1 MYLKKLHI
9 SNFRCFRD
17 YTIEFAPGVTVL
29 FGKNGSG
36 KSTLIHAI
44 HKALSFAFKNDKVDG
59 GELTLSSGFP
69 SLRPN
74 QYRKKEDIVRDE
86 KSGLSLPDICI
97 HAEADFL
104 ETTLDWDMYALT
116 STFALQPSK
125 YKTAYKL
132 LMSRIKET
140 GTFPV
145 FAYFSDS
152 FPHLSTKA
160 STLSKTQLSL
170 RNLGYLGWDDE
181 TAYSDLWITRLTK
194 IWTIWNRAKM
204 NVMQEESALANC
216 EKLKASGDI
225 NENEYREDVDLHRA
239 RLENALKDFNKY
251 NPEISSIRE
260 CLVNFSKK
268 LPGIDVLDFFVSVY
282 EEDGLCLETKDGQN
296 PPFEKLPAGYK
307 RIFYMAL
314 DIAYRSYILNG
325 NTDSEGIVVIDEIDL
340 HLHPALEQ
348 VVLQCFQETFPNIQF
363 IVSTHSPLVL
373 TDIDTVTGRNK
384 VMRMTPACDAPEE
397 CRNIYGIDYNQM
409 LEENMGVR
417 KRKPEFQELFDK
429 AWDEVAEKNTEAA
442 KAIVDKLEAKKTP
455 ADQIELI
462 QLRAIINRIEI
473 IGK

>member
-44 HKALSFAFKNDKVDG
+44 HKALSFAFKNDKVEE

-160 STLSKTQLSL
+160 STLSKVQLSL

-268 LPGIDVLDFFVSVY
+268 LPGIDVQNVFVSVY

-325 NTDSEGIVVIDEIDL
+325 TTDSEGIVVIDEIDL

-348 VVLQCFQETFPNIQF
+348 VILQCFQETFKRIQF
-363 IVSTHSPLVL
+363 VVSTHSPLVL
-373 TDIDTVTGRNK
+373 TDIDTVTDRNK

-397 CRNIYGIDYNQM
+397 WRNIHGIDYNQM
-409 LEENMGVR
+409 LEENMDVS
-417 KRKPEFQELFDK
+417 KRKPEIQELFDK
-429 AWDEVAEKNTEAA
+429 AWDEVAEKDIQAA
-442 KAIVDKLEAKKTP
+442 KATVAELEAKTP
-455 ADQIELI
+455 ADQIELV

>member
-44 HKALSFAFKNDKVDG
+44 HKALSFAFKNDKVEED
-59 GELTLSSGFP
+59 ELTLSSGFS

-86 KSGLSLPDICI
+86 KSGFPLPDICI

-152 FPHLSTKA
+152 FPHISTKA
-160 STLSKTQLSL
+160 STLTRTQLSL

-194 IWTIWNRAKM
+194 IWTMWDRAKM
-204 NVMQEESALANC
+204 NVRHEEAALANC
-216 EKLKASGDI
+216 DNFKASGII
-225 NENEYREDVDLHRA
+225 NEKEYCEDVDLHRT
-239 RLENALKDFNKY
+239 RLENAQKDFNKY

-325 NTDSEGIVVIDEIDL
+325 TTDSEGIVVIDEIDL

-348 VVLQCFQETFPNIQF
+348 VILQCFQETFPNIQF
-363 IVSTHSPLVL
+363 VVSTHSPLVL
-373 TDIDTVTGRNK
+373 TDIDTVTDRNK

-397 CRNIYGIDYNQM
+397 WRNIHGIDYNQM
-409 LEENMGVR
+409 LEENMDVS
-417 KRKPEFQELFDK
+417 KRKPEIQELFDK
-429 AWDEVAEKNTEAA
+429 AWDEVAEKDIQAA
-442 KAIVDKLEAKKTP
+442 KATVAELEAKTP
-455 ADQIELI
+455 ADQIELV

>member
-44 HKALSFAFKNDKVDG
+44 HKALSFAFKNDKV
-59 GELTLSSGFP
+59 GEGEITLASGFP

-86 KSGLSLPDICI
+86 KSGFPLPDINI

-116 STFALQPSK
+116 STFALQSSK
-125 YKTAYKL
+125 YKTAYQQ
-132 LMSRIKET
+132 LMSKIKET

-152 FPHLSTKA
+152 FPHISTKA
-160 STLSKTQLSL
+160 STLSKVQLSL

-194 IWTIWNRAKM
+194 IWTMWDRAKM
-204 NVMQEESALANC
+204 NVRHEEAALANC
-216 EKLKASGDI
+216 ENLKASGII
-225 NENEYREDVDLHRA
+225 NENEYCEDVNLHRT
-239 RLENALKDFNKY
+239 RLEIAQKDFNKY

-296 PPFEKLPAGYK
+296 PQFEKLPAGYK

-373 TDIDTVTGRNK
+373 TDIDTVTGKNK

-397 CRNIYGIDYNQM
+397 WRNIHGIDYNQM
-409 LEENMGVR
+409 LEENMDVR
-417 KRKPEFQELFDK
+417 KRKPEIQKLFDK

-442 KAIVDKLEAKKTP
+442 KATEAELEAKTP
-455 ADQIELI
+455 ADQIEMI
-462 QLRAIINRIEI
+462 QLRAIINRIEL

>member
-44 HKALSFAFKNDKVDG
+44 HKALSFAFKNDKVEED
-59 GELTLSSGFP
+59 ELTLSSGFS

-86 KSGLSLPDICI
+86 KSGFPLPDICI

-104 ETTLDWDMYALT
+104 GTTLDWDMYALT

-152 FPHLSTKA
+152 FPHISTKA
-160 STLSKTQLSL
+160 STLTKTQLSL

-194 IWTIWNRAKM
+194 IWTMWDRAKM
-204 NVMQEESALANC
+204 NVRHEEAALANC
-216 EKLKASGDI
+216 DNCKASGII
-225 NENEYREDVDLHRA
+225 NEKEYCEDVDLHRT
-239 RLENALKDFNKY
+239 RLENAQKDFNKY

-296 PPFEKLPAGYK
+296 PTFEKLPAGYK

-325 NTDSEGIVVIDEIDL
+325 TTDSEGIVVIDEIDL

-348 VVLQCFQETFPNIQF
+348 VILQCFQETFPNIQF
-363 IVSTHSPLVL
+363 VVSTHSPLVL
-373 TDIDTVTGRNK
+373 TGVETEGKPNVILHMASGDTKPEVTH
-384 VMRMTPACDAPEE
+384 D
-397 CRNIYGIDYNQM
+397 IYGIDYNTGI
-409 LEENMGVR
+409 EDVMGVESKNVELDYMVNLCAYMK
-417 KRKPEFQELFDK
+417 KRNKIAQAENIMKRILDK
-429 AWDEVAEKNTEAA
+429 FAKSRNEVEKM
-442 KAIVDKLEAKKTP
+442 VEAKER
-455 ADQIELI
+455 EL
-462 QLRAIINRIEI
+462 
-473 IGK
+473 

>member
-44 HKALSFAFKNDKVDG
+44 HKALSFAFKNDKVEED
-59 GELTLSSGFP
+59 ELTLSSGFS

-86 KSGLSLPDICI
+86 KSGFPLPDICI

-152 FPHLSTKA
+152 FPHISTKA
-160 STLSKTQLSL
+160 STLTKTQLSL

-194 IWTIWNRAKM
+194 IWTMWDRAKM
-204 NVMQEESALANC
+204 NVRHEEAALANC
-216 EKLKASGDI
+216 DNFKASGII
-225 NENEYREDVDLHRA
+225 NEKEYCEDVDLHRT
-239 RLENALKDFNKY
+239 RLENAQKDFNKY

-296 PPFEKLPAGYK
+296 PTFEKLPAGYK

-325 NTDSEGIVVIDEIDL
+325 TTDSEGIVVIDEIDL

-348 VVLQCFQETFPNIQF
+348 VILQCFQETFPNIQLV
-363 IVSTHSPLVL
+363 VSTHSPLVL
-373 TDIDTVTGRNK
+373 TGVETEGKPNVILHMASGDTKPEVTH
-384 VMRMTPACDAPEE
+384 D
-397 CRNIYGIDYNQM
+397 IYGIDYNTGI
-409 LEENMGVR
+409 EDVMGVESKNVELDYMVNLCAYMK
-417 KRKPEFQELFDK
+417 KRNKIAQAENIMKRILDK
-429 AWDEVAEKNTEAA
+429 FAKSRNEVEKM
-442 KAIVDKLEAKKTP
+442 VEAKER
-455 ADQIELI
+455 EL
-462 QLRAIINRIEI
+462 
-473 IGK
+473 

>member
-44 HKALSFAFKNDKVDG
+44 HKALSFAFKNDKVEE
-59 GELTLSSGFP
+59 GEITLASGFS
-69 SLRPN
+69 SLKPN
-74 QYRKKEDIVRDE
+74 QYKKKDDIVRDE
-86 KSGLSLPDICI
+86 KSGFPLPDINI

-152 FPHLSTKA
+152 FPHISTKA
-160 STLSKTQLSL
+160 STLTKTQLSL

-194 IWTIWNRAKM
+194 IWTMWDRAKM
-204 NVMQEESALANC
+204 NVRHEEAALANC
-216 EKLKASGDI
+216 DNFKASGII
-225 NENEYREDVDLHRA
+225 NENEYCEDVDLHRTRQEIA
-239 RLENALKDFNKY
+239 KKDFDKY

-268 LPGIDVLDFFVSVY
+268 LPGIDVLDVFVSVY

-325 NTDSEGIVVIDEIDL
+325 TTDSEGIVVIDEIDL

-348 VVLQCFQETFPNIQF
+348 VILQCFQETFPNIQF
-363 IVSTHSPLVL
+363 VVSTHSPLVL
-373 TDIDTVTGRNK
+373 TGVETEGKPNVILHMASDDTKPEVTH
-384 VMRMTPACDAPEE
+384 D
-397 CRNIYGIDYNQM
+397 IYGIDYNTGI
-409 LEENMGVR
+409 EDVMGVESKNVELDYMVNLCAYMK
-417 KRKPEFQELFDK
+417 KRNKIAQAENIMKRILDK
-429 AWDEVAEKNTEAA
+429 FAKNRNEVEKM
-442 KAIVDKLEAKKTP
+442 VEAKER
-455 ADQIELI
+455 EL
-462 QLRAIINRIEI
+462 
-473 IGK
+473 

>member
-44 HKALSFAFKNDKVDG
+44 HKALSFAFKNDKVEED
-59 GELTLSSGFP
+59 ELTLSSGFS

-86 KSGLSLPDICI
+86 KSGFPLPDICI

-104 ETTLDWDMYALT
+104 GTTLDWDMYALT

-152 FPHLSTKA
+152 FPHISTKA
-160 STLSKTQLSL
+160 STLTKTQLSL

-194 IWTIWNRAKM
+194 IWTMWDRAKM
-204 NVMQEESALANC
+204 NVRHEEAALANC
-216 EKLKASGDI
+216 DNFKASGII
-225 NENEYREDVDLHRA
+225 NEKEYCEDVDLHRT
-239 RLENALKDFNKY
+239 RLENAQKDFNKY

-296 PPFEKLPAGYK
+296 PTFEKLPAGYK

-325 NTDSEGIVVIDEIDL
+325 TTDSEGIVVIDEIDL

-348 VVLQCFQETFPNIQF
+348 VILQCFQETFPNIQF
-363 IVSTHSPLVL
+363 VVSTHSPLVL
-373 TDIDTVTGRNK
+373 TGVETEGKPNVILHMALGDTKPEVTH
-384 VMRMTPACDAPEE
+384 D
-397 CRNIYGIDYNQM
+397 IYGIDYNTGI
-409 LEENMGVR
+409 EDVMGVESKNVELDYMVNLCAYMK
-417 KRKPEFQELFDK
+417 KRNKIAQAENIMKRILDK
-429 AWDEVAEKNTEAA
+429 FAKSRNEVEKM
-442 KAIVDKLEAKKTP
+442 VEAKER
-455 ADQIELI
+455 EL
-462 QLRAIINRIEI
+462 
-473 IGK
+473 

>member
-44 HKALSFAFKNDKVDG
+44 HKALSFAFKNDKVEE
-59 GELTLSSGFP
+59 GEITLASGFP

-86 KSGLSLPDICI
+86 KSGFPLPDICI

-152 FPHLSTKA
+152 FPHVSTKA
-160 STLSKTQLSL
+160 STLSKVQLSL

-260 CLVNFSKK
+260 CLVKFSKK
-268 LPGIDVLDFFVSVY
+268 LSGIDVLDFFVSVY

-296 PPFEKLPAGYK
+296 PAFEKLPAGYK

-325 NTDSEGIVVIDEIDL
+325 TTDSEGIVVIDEIDL

-348 VVLQCFQETFPNIQF
+348 VILQCFQATFPNIQF

-373 TDIDTVTGRNK
+373 TDIDTVTGKNK
-384 VMRMTPACDAPEE
+384 VMRMTPACDAPEVW
-397 CRNIYGIDYNQM
+397 RNIHGIDYNQM
-409 LEENMGVR
+409 LEENMDVS
-417 KRKPEFQELFDK
+417 KRKPEIQELFDK
-429 AWDEVAEKNTEAA
+429 AWDEVAEKNTVAA
-442 KAIVDKLEAKKTP
+442 KQTVAELESKTP
-455 ADQIELI
+455 ADQIELV

>member
-44 HKALSFAFKNDKVDG
+44 HKALSFAFKNDKV
-59 GELTLSSGFP
+59 GEGEITLASGFP

-86 KSGLSLPDICI
+86 KSGLPLPDISI

-104 ETTLDWDMYALT
+104 ETSLDWDMYALT

-152 FPHLSTKA
+152 FPHISTKA

-216 EKLKASGDI
+216 EKFKASGVI

-260 CLVNFSKK
+260 CLINFSKK
-268 LPGIDVLDFFVSVY
+268 LPGIDVQNVFVSVY

-296 PPFEKLPAGYK
+296 PTFEKLPAGYK

-325 NTDSEGIVVIDEIDL
+325 TTDSEGIVVIDEIDL

-348 VVLQCFQETFPNIQF
+348 VILQCFQETFPNIQF
-363 IVSTHSPLVL
+363 VVSTHSPLVL
-373 TDIDTVTGRNK
+373 TDIDTVTEKNK

-397 CRNIYGIDYNQM
+397 WRNIHGIDYNLM
-409 LEENMGVR
+409 LEENMDVS
-417 KRKPEFQELFDK
+417 KRKPEIQKLFDK

-442 KAIVDKLEAKKTP
+442 KAAVAELEAKTP
-455 ADQIELI
+455 ADQTELI
-462 QLRAIINRIEI
+462 QLRAIINRIEL

>member
-44 HKALSFAFKNDKVDG
+44 HKALSFAFKNDKVEE

-104 ETTLDWDMYALT
+104 GTTLDWDMYALT

-152 FPHLSTKA
+152 FPHISTKA

-268 LPGIDVLDFFVSVY
+268 LPGIDVQNVFVSVY

-314 DIAYRSYILNG
+314 DISYRSYILNG
-325 NTDSEGIVVIDEIDL
+325 TTDSEGIVVIDEIDL

-348 VVLQCFQETFPNIQF
+348 VILQCFQETFPNIQF

-373 TDIDTVTGRNK
+373 TGVETEGKPNVILHMASDDTKPEVTH
-384 VMRMTPACDAPEE
+384 D
-397 CRNIYGIDYNQM
+397 IYGIDYNTGI
-409 LEENMGVR
+409 EDVMGVESKNVELDYMVNLCAYMK
-417 KRKPEFQELFDK
+417 KRNKIAQAENIIRRILNKFAKSQS
-429 AWDEVAEKNTEAA
+429 EVERM
-442 KAIVDKLEAKKTP
+442 VEAKER
-455 ADQIELI
+455 EL
-462 QLRAIINRIEI
+462 
-473 IGK
+473 

>member
-44 HKALSFAFKNDKVDG
+44 HKALSFAFKNDKVEE

-86 KSGLSLPDICI
+86 KSGLSLPYICI

-152 FPHLSTKA
+152 FPHISTKA

-204 NVMQEESALANC
+204 NVMQEESALAKC
-216 EKLKASGDI
+216 EKLKASGGI

-260 CLVNFSKK
+260 FLVNFSKK
-268 LPGIDVLDFFVSVY
+268 LPGIDVQNVFVSVY

-325 NTDSEGIVVIDEIDL
+325 TTDSEGIVVIDEIDL

-348 VVLQCFQETFPNIQF
+348 VILQCFQETFPNIQF

-397 CRNIYGIDYNQM
+397 WRNIHGIDYNQM
-409 LEENMGVR
+409 LEENMDVS
-417 KRKPEFQELFDK
+417 KRKPEIQELFDK
-429 AWDEVAEKNTEAA
+429 AWDEVAEKDTEAA
-442 KAIVDKLEAKKTP
+442 KATVAELEAKTP

-462 QLRAIINRIEI
+462 QLRAIINRIEL

>member
-44 HKALSFAFKNDKVDG
+44 HKALSFAFKNDKVEED
-59 GELTLSSGFP
+59 ELTLSSGFS

-86 KSGLSLPDICI
+86 KSGFPLPDICI

-152 FPHLSTKA
+152 FPHISTKA
-160 STLSKTQLSL
+160 STLTKTQLSL

-194 IWTIWNRAKM
+194 IWTMWDRAKM
-204 NVMQEESALANC
+204 NVRHEEAALANC
-216 EKLKASGDI
+216 DNFKASGII
-225 NENEYREDVDLHRA
+225 NEKEYCEDVDLHRT
-239 RLENALKDFNKY
+239 RLENAQKDFNKY

-296 PPFEKLPAGYK
+296 PTFEKLPAGYK

-325 NTDSEGIVVIDEIDL
+325 TTDSEGIVVIDEIDL

-348 VVLQCFQETFPNIQF
+348 VILQCFQETFPNIQF
-363 IVSTHSPLVL
+363 VVSTHSPLVL
-373 TDIDTVTGRNK
+373 TGVETEGKPNVILHMASGDTKPEVTH
-384 VMRMTPACDAPEE
+384 D
-397 CRNIYGIDYNQM
+397 IYGIDYNTGI
-409 LEENMGVR
+409 EDVMGVESKNVELDYMVNLCAYMK
-417 KRKPEFQELFDK
+417 KRNKIAQAENIMKRILDK
-429 AWDEVAEKNTEAA
+429 FAKSRNEVEKM
-442 KAIVDKLEAKKTP
+442 VEAKKK
-455 ADQIELI
+455 EL
-462 QLRAIINRIEI
+462 
-473 IGK
+473 

>member
-44 HKALSFAFKNDKVDG
+44 HKVLSFAFKNDKVKA
-59 GELTLSSGFP
+59 GEITLASGFS

-74 QYRKKEDIVRDE
+74 QYNKKEDIVRDE
-86 KSGLSLPDICI
+86 KSGFPLPDICI

-152 FPHLSTKA
+152 FPHISTKA
-160 STLSKTQLSL
+160 STLTKTQLSL

-194 IWTIWNRAKM
+194 IWTMWDRAKM
-204 NVMQEESALANC
+204 NVRHEEAALANC
-216 EKLKASGDI
+216 ENLKASGII
-225 NENEYREDVDLHRA
+225 NENEYCEDVDLHRT
-239 RLENALKDFNKY
+239 RLEIAKKDFDKY

-325 NTDSEGIVVIDEIDL
+325 TTNSEGIVVIDEIDL

-348 VVLQCFQETFPNIQF
+348 VILQCLQETFPNIQF
-363 IVSTHSPLVL
+363 VVSTHSPLVL
-373 TDIDTVTGRNK
+373 TDIDTVTDRNK

-397 CRNIYGIDYNQM
+397 WRNIHGIDYNQM
-409 LEENMGVR
+409 LEENMDVS
-417 KRKPEFQELFDK
+417 KRKPEIQELFDK
-429 AWDEVAEKNTEAA
+429 AWDEVAEKDIQAA
-442 KAIVDKLEAKKTP
+442 KATVAELEAKTP
-455 ADQIELI
+455 ADQIELV

>member
-44 HKALSFAFKNDKVDG
+44 HKALSFAFKNDKVKA
-59 GELTLSSGFP
+59 GEITLASGFP

-86 KSGLSLPDICI
+86 KSGFPLPDINI

-104 ETTLDWDMYALT
+104 NANLKWNMYALT

-125 YKTAYKL
+125 YKTAYQQ

-152 FPHLSTKA
+152 FPHVSTKA
-160 STLSKTQLSL
+160 STLTKTQLSL

-194 IWTIWNRAKM
+194 IWTMWDRAKM
-204 NVMQEESALANC
+204 NVRHEEAALANC

-225 NENEYREDVDLHRA
+225 NENEYREDVDLHRT
-239 RLENALKDFNKY
+239 RLEIAQKDFDKY
-251 NPEISSIRE
+251 NPEISSIQE

-268 LPGIDVLDFFVSVY
+268 LPGIDILDFFVSVY

-314 DIAYRSYILNG
+314 DIAYRSFILNG
-325 NTDSEGIVVIDEIDL
+325 TTNSEGIVVIDEIDL

-373 TDIDTVTGRNK
+373 TGVETEGKPNVILHMASGDTKPEVTH
-384 VMRMTPACDAPEE
+384 D
-397 CRNIYGIDYNQM
+397 IYGIDYNTGI
-409 LEENMGVR
+409 EDVMGVESKNVELDYMVNLCAYMQ
-417 KRKPEFQELFDK
+417 KRGKQAQAENIMKRILDK
-429 AWDEVAEKNTEAA
+429 FAKNRNEVEKM
-442 KAIVDKLEAKKTP
+442 VEAKER
-455 ADQIELI
+455 EL
-462 QLRAIINRIEI
+462 
-473 IGK
+473 

>member
-44 HKALSFAFKNDKVDG
+44 HKALSFAFKNDKVEED
-59 GELTLSSGFP
+59 ELTLSSGFS

-86 KSGLSLPDICI
+86 KSGFPLPDICI

-104 ETTLDWDMYALT
+104 ETILDWDMYALT

-152 FPHLSTKA
+152 FPHISTKA
-160 STLSKTQLSL
+160 STLTKTQLSL

-194 IWTIWNRAKM
+194 IWTMWDRAKM
-204 NVMQEESALANC
+204 NVRHEEAALANC
-216 EKLKASGDI
+216 DNFKASGII
-225 NENEYREDVDLHRA
+225 NEKEYCEDVDLHRT
-239 RLENALKDFNKY
+239 RLENAQKDFNKY

-296 PPFEKLPAGYK
+296 PTFEKLPAGYK

-325 NTDSEGIVVIDEIDL
+325 TTDSEGIVVIDEIDL

-348 VVLQCFQETFPNIQF
+348 VILQCFQETFPNIQF
-363 IVSTHSPLVL
+363 VVSTHSPLVL
-373 TDIDTVTGRNK
+373 TGVETEGKPNVILHMVSGDTK
-384 VMRMTPACDAPEE
+384 PEITHD
-397 CRNIYGIDYNQM
+397 IYGIDYNTGI
-409 LEENMGVR
+409 EDVMGVESKNVELDYMVNLCAYMK
-417 KRKPEFQELFDK
+417 KRNKIAQAENIMKRILDK
-429 AWDEVAEKNTEAA
+429 FAKSRNEVEKM
-442 KAIVDKLEAKKTP
+442 VEAKER
-455 ADQIELI
+455 EL
-462 QLRAIINRIEI
+462 
-473 IGK
+473 

>member
-17 YTIEFAPGVTVL
+17 YTIEFAPGGTVL

-44 HKALSFAFKNDKVDG
+44 HKALSFAFKNDKVEE
-59 GELTLSSGFP
+59 GEITLASGFP

-74 QYRKKEDIVRDE
+74 QYRKKEDLVRDE
-86 KSGLSLPDICI
+86 KSGFPLPDINI

-104 ETTLDWDMYALT
+104 NANLQWDMYALT

-125 YKTAYKL
+125 DKIAYQQ

-140 GTFPV
+140 GTFPI

-152 FPHLSTKA
+152 FPHISTKA
-160 STLSKTQLSL
+160 STLSKVQLSL

-194 IWTIWNRAKM
+194 MWAIWNRAKM
-204 NVMQEESALANC
+204 NMMHEESALANC
-216 EKLKASGDI
+216 EKFKASGII
-225 NENEYREDVDLHRA
+225 NENEYSEDVDLHRT

-296 PPFEKLPAGYK
+296 PTFEKLPAGYK

-325 NTDSEGIVVIDEIDL
+325 TTDSEGIVVIDEIDL

-373 TDIDTVTGRNK
+373 TGVETEGKPNVILHMASGDTKPEVTH
-384 VMRMTPACDAPEE
+384 D
-397 CRNIYGIDYNQM
+397 IYGIDYNTGI
-409 LEENMGVR
+409 EDVMGVGSKNVELDYMVNLCAYMQ
-417 KRKPEFQELFDK
+417 KRGKEAQAENIMKRILDK
-429 AWDEVAEKNTEAA
+429 FAKNRNEVEKM
-442 KAIVDKLEAKKTP
+442 VEAKEK
-455 ADQIELI
+455 EL
-462 QLRAIINRIEI
+462 
-473 IGK
+473 

>member
-44 HKALSFAFKNDKVDG
+44 HKALSFAFKNDKM
-59 GELTLSSGFP
+59 GEGEITLSSGFS
-69 SLRPN
+69 SLKPN
-74 QYRKKEDIVRDE
+74 QYKKKEDIVRDE
-86 KSGLSLPDICI
+86 KSGFPLPDINI
-97 HAEADFL
+97 HAEADFQNANL
-104 ETTLDWDMYALT
+104 KWDMYALT
-116 STFALQPSK
+116 STFALQSSK
-125 YKTAYKL
+125 YKTAYQQ
-132 LMSRIKET
+132 LMSKIKET

-152 FPHLSTKA
+152 FPHISTKA
-160 STLSKTQLSL
+160 STLSKVQLSL

-181 TAYSDLWITRLTK
+181 IAYSDLWITRLTK
-194 IWTIWNRAKM
+194 IWTMWDRSKM
-204 NVMQEESALANC
+204 NVRHEEAALANC
-216 EKLKASGDI
+216 ENLKASGII
-225 NENEYREDVDLHRA
+225 NENEYCEDVDLHRT
-239 RLENALKDFNKY
+239 RLKIAQKDFDKY

-296 PPFEKLPAGYK
+296 PQFEKLPAGYK

-325 NTDSEGIVVIDEIDL
+325 TTDSEGIVVIDEIDL
-340 HLHPALEQ
+340 HLHPALEH

-373 TDIDTVTGRNK
+373 TGVETEGKPNVILHMVSDDTKPEVTH
-384 VMRMTPACDAPEE
+384 D
-397 CRNIYGIDYNQM
+397 IYGIDYNTGI
-409 LEENMGVR
+409 EDVMGVESKNVELDYMVNLCAYMK
-417 KRKPEFQELFDK
+417 KRNKIAQAENIMKRILDK
-429 AWDEVAEKNTEAA
+429 FAKNRNEVEKM
-442 KAIVDKLEAKKTP
+442 VEAKER
-455 ADQIELI
+455 EL
-462 QLRAIINRIEI
+462 
-473 IGK
+473 

>member
-9 SNFRCFRD
+9 SNFRCFRN

-44 HKALSFAFKNDKVDG
+44 HKALSFAFKNDKVEED
-59 GELTLSSGFP
+59 ELTLSSGFS

-86 KSGLSLPDICI
+86 KSGFPLPDICI

-152 FPHLSTKA
+152 FPHISTKA
-160 STLSKTQLSL
+160 STLTKTQLSL

-194 IWTIWNRAKM
+194 IWTMWDRAKM
-204 NVMQEESALANC
+204 NVRHEEAALANC
-216 EKLKASGDI
+216 DNFKASGII
-225 NENEYREDVDLHRA
+225 NENEYCEDVDLHRT
-239 RLENALKDFNKY
+239 RLENAQKDFNKY
-251 NPEISSIRE
+251 NPEIYSIRE

-325 NTDSEGIVVIDEIDL
+325 TTDSEGIVVIDEIDL

-348 VVLQCFQETFPNIQF
+348 VILQCFQETFKRIQF
-363 IVSTHSPLVL
+363 VVSTHSPLVL
-373 TDIDTVTGRNK
+373 TDIDTVTDRNK
-384 VMRMTPACDAPEE
+384 VIRMTPACDAPEE
-397 CRNIYGIDYNQM
+397 WRNIHGIDYNQM
-409 LEENMGVR
+409 LEENMDVS
-417 KRKPEFQELFDK
+417 KRKPEIQELFDK
-429 AWDEVAEKNTEAA
+429 AWDEVAEKDIQAA
-442 KAIVDKLEAKKTP
+442 KATVAELEAKTP
-455 ADQIELI
+455 ADQIELV
-462 QLRAIINRIEI
+462 QLRAVINRIEI

>member
-44 HKALSFAFKNDKVDG
+44 HKALSFAFYKDTKRKDAMNFG
-59 GELTLSSGFP
+59 AGFP
-69 SLRPN
+69 ELKHRN
-74 QYRKKEDIVRDE
+74 FNKKEDVIRDIE
-86 KSGLSLPDICI
+86 TGYTVPFINI
-97 HAEADFL
+97 HAEANV
-104 ETTLDWDMYALT
+104 LDVDLAWDMYAST
-116 STFALQPSK
+116 STYKAQPSK
-125 YKTAYKL
+125 FFIARYL
-132 LMSRIKET
+132 LEDRVKSSNS
-140 GTFPV
+140 FPV
-145 FAYFSDS
+145 FSFFSDG
-152 FPHLSTKA
+152 FPHLSNKANKLTK
-160 STLSKTQLSL
+160 SQLGL

-194 IWTIWNRAKM
+194 CWTIWNRAKQKEA
-204 NVMQEESALANC
+204 QEVSALA
-216 EKLKASGDI
+216 I
-225 NENEYREDVDLHRA
+225 NDKFKKEGKITDEEYREVLELHKVKLANA
-239 RLENALKDFNKY
+239 RKELSMYNQEIFAIKD
-251 NPEISSIRE
+251 
-260 CLVNFSKK
+260 CLVAFSKK

-296 PPFEKLPAGYK
+296 PTFEKLPAGYK

-325 NTDSEGIVVIDEIDL
+325 TTDSEGIVVIDEIDL

-348 VVLQCFQETFPNIQF
+348 VILQCFQETFPNIQF
-363 IVSTHSPLVL
+363 VVSTHSPLVL

-397 CRNIYGIDYNQM
+397 CRNIHGIDYNQM
-409 LEENMGVR
+409 LEEIMDVR

-429 AWDEVAEKNTEAA
+429 AWNEVAEKNTEAA
-442 KAIVDKLEAKKTP
+442 KATVAELEAKTP

-462 QLRAIINRIEI
+462 QLRAIINRIEL

>member
-44 HKALSFAFKNDKVDG
+44 HKALSFAFKNDKVEE

-69 SLRPN
+69 TIRPN

-86 KSGLSLPDICI
+86 KSGLSLPYICI

-152 FPHLSTKA
+152 FPHISTKA

-204 NVMQEESALANC
+204 NVMQEESALAKC

-268 LPGIDVLDFFVSVY
+268 LPGIDVQNVFVSVY

-325 NTDSEGIVVIDEIDL
+325 TTDSEGIVVIDEIDL

-348 VVLQCFQETFPNIQF
+348 VILQCFQETFPNIQF

-397 CRNIYGIDYNQM
+397 WRNIHGIDYNQM
-409 LEENMGVR
+409 LEENMDVS
-417 KRKPEFQELFDK
+417 KRKPEIQELFDK
-429 AWDEVAEKNTEAA
+429 AWDEVAEKDTEAA
-442 KAIVDKLEAKKTP
+442 KATVAELEAKTP

-462 QLRAIINRIEI
+462 QLRAIINRIEL

>member
-9 SNFRCFRD
+9 SNFRCFRN

-44 HKALSFAFKNDKVDG
+44 HKALSFAFKNDKVKA
-59 GELTLSSGFP
+59 GEITLSSGFS

-74 QYRKKEDIVRDE
+74 QYNKKEDIVRDE
-86 KSGLSLPDICI
+86 KSGFPLPDICI

-152 FPHLSTKA
+152 FPHISTKA
-160 STLSKTQLSL
+160 STLTKTQLSL

-194 IWTIWNRAKM
+194 IWTMWDRAKM
-204 NVMQEESALANC
+204 NVRHEEAALANC
-216 EKLKASGDI
+216 ENLKASGII
-225 NENEYREDVDLHRA
+225 NENEYCEDVDLHRT
-239 RLENALKDFNKY
+239 RLEIAKKDFDKY

-268 LPGIDVLDFFVSVY
+268 LPGIDVLDVFVSVY

-314 DIAYRSYILNG
+314 DISYRSYILNG
-325 NTDSEGIVVIDEIDL
+325 TTDSEGIVVIDEIDL

-348 VVLQCFQETFPNIQF
+348 VILQCFQETFPNIQF

-373 TDIDTVTGRNK
+373 TGVETEGKPNVILHMASGDTKPEVTH
-384 VMRMTPACDAPEE
+384 D
-397 CRNIYGIDYNQM
+397 IYGIDYNTGI
-409 LEENMGVR
+409 EDVMGVESKNVELDYMVNLCAYMK
-417 KRKPEFQELFDK
+417 KRNKIAQAENIMKRILDK
-429 AWDEVAEKNTEAA
+429 FAKNRNEVEKM
-442 KAIVDKLEAKKTP
+442 VEAKER
-455 ADQIELI
+455 EL
-462 QLRAIINRIEI
+462 
-473 IGK
+473 

>member
-44 HKALSFAFKNDKVDG
+44 HKALSFAFKNDKV
-59 GELTLSSGFP
+59 GEGEITLASGFP

-86 KSGLSLPDICI
+86 KSGFPLPDINI

-116 STFALQPSK
+116 STFALQSSK
-125 YKTAYKL
+125 YKTAYQQ
-132 LMSRIKET
+132 LMSKIKET

-152 FPHLSTKA
+152 FPHISTKA
-160 STLSKTQLSL
+160 STLSKVQLSL

-194 IWTIWNRAKM
+194 IWTMWDRAKM
-204 NVMQEESALANC
+204 NVRHEEAALANC
-216 EKLKASGDI
+216 ENLKASGFI
-225 NENEYREDVDLHRA
+225 NENEYCEDVNLHRT
-239 RLENALKDFNKY
+239 RLEIAQKDFNKY

-296 PPFEKLPAGYK
+296 PQFEKLPAGYK

-325 NTDSEGIVVIDEIDL
+325 TTDSEGIVVIDEIDL

-348 VVLQCFQETFPNIQF
+348 VILQCFQETFQRIQF
-363 IVSTHSPLVL
+363 VVSTHSPLVL
-373 TDIDTVTGRNK
+373 TGVETEGKPNVILHMASDDTK
-384 VMRMTPACDAPEE
+384 PEITHD
-397 CRNIYGIDYNQM
+397 IYGIDYNTGI
-409 LEENMGVR
+409 EDVMGVESKNVELDYMVNLCAYMQ
-417 KRKPEFQELFDK
+417 KRGKQAQAENIMKRILDK
-429 AWDEVAEKNTEAA
+429 FAKNRNEVEKM
-442 KAIVDKLEAKKTP
+442 VEAKEK
-455 ADQIELI
+455 EL
-462 QLRAIINRIEI
+462 
-473 IGK
+473 

>member
-44 HKALSFAFKNDKVDG
+44 HKALSFAFKNDEVEE

-69 SLRPN
+69 TLRPN

-86 KSGLSLPDICI
+86 KSGLSLPYICI

-152 FPHLSTKA
+152 FPHISTKA

-204 NVMQEESALANC
+204 NVMQEESALAKC

-268 LPGIDVLDFFVSVY
+268 LPGIDVQNVFVSVY

-325 NTDSEGIVVIDEIDL
+325 TTDSEGIVVIDEIDL

-348 VVLQCFQETFPNIQF
+348 VILQCFQETFPNIQF

-397 CRNIYGIDYNQM
+397 WRNIHGIDYNQM
-409 LEENMGVR
+409 LEENMDVS
-417 KRKPEFQELFDK
+417 KRKPEIQELFDK
-429 AWDEVAEKNTEAA
+429 AWDEVAEKDTEAA
-442 KAIVDKLEAKKTP
+442 KATVAELEAKTP

-462 QLRAIINRIEI
+462 QLRAIINRIEL

>member
-44 HKALSFAFKNDKVDG
+44 HKALSFAFKNDKVEED
-59 GELTLSSGFP
+59 ELTLSSGFS

-86 KSGLSLPDICI
+86 KSGFPLPDICI

-152 FPHLSTKA
+152 FPHISTKA
-160 STLSKTQLSL
+160 STLSKVQLSL

-268 LPGIDVLDFFVSVY
+268 LPGIDVQNVFVSVY

-325 NTDSEGIVVIDEIDL
+325 TTDSEGIVVIDEIDL

-348 VVLQCFQETFPNIQF
+348 VILQCFQETFKRIQF
-363 IVSTHSPLVL
+363 VVSTHSPLVL
-373 TDIDTVTGRNK
+373 TDIDTVTDRNK

-397 CRNIYGIDYNQM
+397 WRNIHGIDYNQM
-409 LEENMGVR
+409 LEENMDVS
-417 KRKPEFQELFDK
+417 KRKPEIQELFDK
-429 AWDEVAEKNTEAA
+429 AWDEVAEKDIQAA
-442 KAIVDKLEAKKTP
+442 KATVAELEAKTP
-455 ADQIELI
+455 ADQIELV

>member
-44 HKALSFAFKNDKVDG
+44 HKALSFAFKNDKVEE

-86 KSGLSLPDICI
+86 KSGLSLPYICI

-152 FPHLSTKA
+152 FPHISTKA

-204 NVMQEESALANC
+204 NVMQEESALANS
-216 EKLKASGDI
+216 EKLKASGGI

-268 LPGIDVLDFFVSVY
+268 LPGIDVQNVFVSVY
-282 EEDGLCLETKDGQN
+282 EEDGLSLETKDGQN

-325 NTDSEGIVVIDEIDL
+325 TTDSEGIVVIDEIDL

-348 VVLQCFQETFPNIQF
+348 VILQCFQETFPNIQF

-397 CRNIYGIDYNQM
+397 WRNIHGIDYNQM
-409 LEENMGVR
+409 LEENMDVS
-417 KRKPEFQELFDK
+417 KRKPEIQELFDK
-429 AWDEVAEKNTEAA
+429 AWDEVAEKDTEAA
-442 KAIVDKLEAKKTP
+442 KATVAELEAKTP

-462 QLRAIINRIEI
+462 QLRAIINRIEL

>member
-44 HKALSFAFKNDKVDG
+44 HKALSFAFKNDKVVE
-59 GELTLSSGFP
+59 GEITLSSGFP

-74 QYRKKEDIVRDE
+74 QYRKKEETIRDE
-86 KSGLSLPDICI
+86 KSGLSLPNICI

-104 ETTLDWDMYALT
+104 GATLDWDMYALT

-125 YKTAYKL
+125 YKTAYNL

-140 GTFPV
+140 DTFPV

-152 FPHLSTKA
+152 FPYISTKA

-204 NVMQEESALANC
+204 NVMQEESALADC

-225 NENEYREDVDLHRA
+225 NENEYREDVDFHRA
-239 RLENALKDFNKY
+239 RLENTLKDFNKY
-251 NPEISSIRE
+251 NQEISSIRE

-268 LPGIDVLDFFVSVY
+268 LPGIDVQNVFVSAY
-282 EEDGLCLETKDGQN
+282 DEDGLCLETKDGHN

-307 RIFYMAL
+307 RIFYIVL

-325 NTDSEGIVVIDEIDL
+325 TTDSEGIVVIDDVDL

-373 TDIDTVTGRNK
+373 TGLETEGKPNVILHMASGDTKPEVTH
-384 VMRMTPACDAPEE
+384 D
-397 CRNIYGIDYNQM
+397 IYGIDYNT
-409 LEENMGVR
+409 G
-417 KRKPEFQELFDK
+417 
-429 AWDEVAEKNTEAA
+429 
-442 KAIVDKLEAKKTP
+442 
-455 ADQIELI
+455 IEDVM
-462 QLRAIINRIEI
+462 
-473 IGK
+473 

>member
-44 HKALSFAFKNDKVDG
+44 HKALSFAFKNDKVEE

-86 KSGLSLPDICI
+86 KSGLSLPYICI

-152 FPHLSTKA
+152 FPHISTKA

-204 NVMQEESALANC
+204 NVMQEESALAKC
-216 EKLKASGDI
+216 EKLKASGGI
-225 NENEYREDVDLHRA
+225 NENEYREDVDLLRA

-260 CLVNFSKK
+260 CLVKFSKK
-268 LPGIDVLDFFVSVY
+268 LSGIDVLDFFVSVY

-296 PPFEKLPAGYK
+296 PAFEKLPAGYK

-325 NTDSEGIVVIDEIDL
+325 TTDSEGIVVIDEIDL

-348 VVLQCFQETFPNIQF
+348 VILQCFQETFPNIQF

-373 TDIDTVTGRNK
+373 TDIDTVTGKNK
-384 VMRMTPACDAPEE
+384 VMRMTPACDAPEVW
-397 CRNIYGIDYNQM
+397 RNIHGIDYNQM
-409 LEENMGVR
+409 LEENMDVS
-417 KRKPEFQELFDK
+417 KRKPEIQELFDK
-429 AWDEVAEKNTEAA
+429 AWDEVAEKNTVAA
-442 KAIVDKLEAKKTP
+442 KQTVAELESKTP
-455 ADQIELI
+455 ADQIELV

>member
-9 SNFRCFRD
+9 SNFRCFCD
-17 YTIEFAPGVTVL
+17 YTIEFAPSVTVL

-44 HKALSFAFKNDKVDG
+44 HKALSFAFKNDKVEE
-59 GELTLSSGFP
+59 GEITLASGFS
-69 SLRPN
+69 SLKPN
-74 QYRKKEDIVRDE
+74 QYKKKDDIVRDE
-86 KSGLSLPDICI
+86 KSGFPLPDINI

-104 ETTLDWDMYALT
+104 NANLQWDMYALT
-116 STFALQPSK
+116 STFTLQPSK
-125 YKTAYKL
+125 YKTAYQL

-152 FPHLSTKA
+152 FPHISTKA

-216 EKLKASGDI
+216 EKFKASGII
-225 NENEYREDVDLHRA
+225 NENEYNEDVDLHRA

-260 CLVNFSKK
+260 CLVKFSKK
-268 LPGIDVLDFFVSVY
+268 LSGIDVLDFFVSVY

-296 PPFEKLPAGYK
+296 PAFEKLPAGYK

-314 DIAYRSYILNG
+314 DIAYRSYILNRT
-325 NTDSEGIVVIDEIDL
+325 TDSEGIVVIDEIDL

-348 VVLQCFQETFPNIQF
+348 VILQCFQETFPNIQF

-373 TDIDTVTGRNK
+373 TDIDTVTGKNK
-384 VMRMTPACDAPEE
+384 VMRMTPACDAPEVW
-397 CRNIYGIDYNQM
+397 RNIHGIDYNQM
-409 LEENMGVR
+409 LEENMDVS
-417 KRKPEFQELFDK
+417 KRKPEIQELFDK
-429 AWDEVAEKNTEAA
+429 AWDEVAEKNTVAA
-442 KAIVDKLEAKKTP
+442 KQTVAELESKTP
-455 ADQIELI
+455 ADQIELV

>member
-17 YTIEFAPGVTVL
+17 FTIEFAPGVTVL

-44 HKALSFAFKNDKVDG
+44 HKALSFAFKNDKVEE

-86 KSGLSLPDICI
+86 KSGLSLPYICI

-152 FPHLSTKA
+152 FPHISTKA

-204 NVMQEESALANC
+204 NVMQEESALAKC

-268 LPGIDVLDFFVSVY
+268 LPGIDVQNVFVSVY

-325 NTDSEGIVVIDEIDL
+325 TTDSEGIVVIDEIDL

-348 VVLQCFQETFPNIQF
+348 VILQCFQETFPNIQF

-397 CRNIYGIDYNQM
+397 WRNIHGIDYNQM
-409 LEENMGVR
+409 LEENMDVS
-417 KRKPEFQELFDK
+417 KRKPEIQELFDK
-429 AWDEVAEKNTEAA
+429 AWDEVAEKDTEAA
-442 KAIVDKLEAKKTP
+442 KATVAELEAKTP

-462 QLRAIINRIEI
+462 QLRAIINRIEL

>member
-9 SNFRCFRD
+9 SNFRCFSD

-44 HKALSFAFKNDKVDG
+44 HKALSFAFKNDKVEE
-59 GELTLSSGFP
+59 GEITLASGFS
-69 SLRPN
+69 SLKPN
-74 QYRKKEDIVRDE
+74 QYKKKDDIVRDE
-86 KSGLSLPDICI
+86 KSGFPLPDINI

-104 ETTLDWDMYALT
+104 NANLKWDMYALT

-152 FPHLSTKA
+152 FPHVSTKA
-160 STLSKTQLSL
+160 STLSKVQLSL

-181 TAYSDLWITRLTK
+181 TAYSDLWITRLTQT
-194 IWTIWNRAKM
+194 WTMWSRAKQKET
-204 NVMQEESALANC
+204 QEVSALA
-216 EKLKASGDI
+216 I
-225 NENEYREDVDLHRA
+225 NEMFKKNGKITDEEYREGQELHEAKLANA
-239 RLENALKDFNKY
+239 RKELSQY
-251 NPEISSIRE
+251 NPEISAIRN
-260 CLVNFSKK
+260 CLVAFSKK
-268 LPGIDVLDFFVSVY
+268 LPGIDMLDFFVSVY

-314 DIAYRSYILNG
+314 DIAYRSFILNG
-325 NTDSEGIVVIDEIDL
+325 TTNSEGIVVIDEIDL

-348 VVLQCFQETFPNIQF
+348 VILQCFQETFPNIQF

-373 TDIDTVTGRNK
+373 TGVETEGKPNVILHMASGDTKPEVTH
-384 VMRMTPACDAPEE
+384 D
-397 CRNIYGIDYNQM
+397 IYGIDYNTGI
-409 LEENMGVR
+409 EDVMGVESKNVELDYMVNLCAYMQ
-417 KRKPEFQELFDK
+417 KRGKQAQAENIMKRILDK
-429 AWDEVAEKNTEAA
+429 FAKNRNEVEKM
-442 KAIVDKLEAKKTP
+442 VEAKER
-455 ADQIELI
+455 EL
-462 QLRAIINRIEI
+462 
-473 IGK
+473 

>member
-44 HKALSFAFKNDKVDG
+44 HKALSFAFKNDKVEED
-59 GELTLSSGFP
+59 ELTLSSGFS

-86 KSGLSLPDICI
+86 KSGFPLPDICI

-152 FPHLSTKA
+152 FPHISTKA
-160 STLSKTQLSL
+160 STLTKTQLSL

-194 IWTIWNRAKM
+194 IWTMWDRAKM
-204 NVMQEESALANC
+204 NVRHEEAALANC
-216 EKLKASGDI
+216 DNFKASGII
-225 NENEYREDVDLHRA
+225 NEKEYCEDVDLHRT
-239 RLENALKDFNKY
+239 RLENAQKDFNKY

-260 CLVNFSKK
+260 CLGNFSKK

-325 NTDSEGIVVIDEIDL
+325 TTDSEGIVVIDEIDL

-348 VVLQCFQETFPNIQF
+348 VILQCFQETFPNIQF

-373 TDIDTVTGRNK
+373 TGVETEGKPNVILHMASGDTKPEVTH
-384 VMRMTPACDAPEE
+384 D
-397 CRNIYGIDYNQM
+397 IYGIDYNTGI
-409 LEENMGVR
+409 EDVMGVESKNVELDYMVNLCAYMK
-417 KRKPEFQELFDK
+417 KRNKIAQAENIMKRILDK
-429 AWDEVAEKNTEAA
+429 FAKNRNEVEKM
-442 KAIVDKLEAKKTP
+442 VEAKER
-455 ADQIELI
+455 EL
-462 QLRAIINRIEI
+462 
-473 IGK
+473 

>member
-9 SNFRCFRD
+9 SNFRCFCD

-44 HKALSFAFKNDKVDG
+44 HKALSFAFKNDKVEED
-59 GELTLSSGFP
+59 ELTLSSGFS

-86 KSGLSLPDICI
+86 KSGFPLPDICI

-152 FPHLSTKA
+152 FPHISTKA
-160 STLSKTQLSL
+160 STLTKTQLSL

-194 IWTIWNRAKM
+194 IWTMWDRAKM
-204 NVMQEESALANC
+204 NVRHEEAALANC
-216 EKLKASGDI
+216 DNFKASGII
-225 NENEYREDVDLHRA
+225 NEKEYCEDVDLHRT
-239 RLENALKDFNKY
+239 RLENAQKDFNKY

-296 PPFEKLPAGYK
+296 PTFEKLPAGYK

-325 NTDSEGIVVIDEIDL
+325 TTDSEGIVVIDEIDL

-348 VVLQCFQETFPNIQF
+348 VILQCFQETFPNIQF
-363 IVSTHSPLVL
+363 VVSTHSPLVL
-373 TDIDTVTGRNK
+373 TGVETEGKPNVILHMASGDTKPEVTH
-384 VMRMTPACDAPEE
+384 D
-397 CRNIYGIDYNQM
+397 IYGIDYNTGI
-409 LEENMGVR
+409 EDVMGVESKNVELDYMVNLCAYMK
-417 KRKPEFQELFDK
+417 KRNKIAQAENIMKRILDK
-429 AWDEVAEKNTEAA
+429 FAKSRNEVEKM
-442 KAIVDKLEAKKTP
+442 VEAKER
-455 ADQIELI
+455 EL
-462 QLRAIINRIEI
+462 
-473 IGK
+473 

>member
-44 HKALSFAFKNDKVDG
+44 HKALSFAFKNDKVEE

-86 KSGLSLPDICI
+86 KSGLSLPYICI

-152 FPHLSTKA
+152 FPHISTKA

-204 NVMQEESALANC
+204 NVMQEESALANS

-239 RLENALKDFNKY
+239 RLENAQKDFNKY

-268 LPGIDVLDFFVSVY
+268 LPGIDVQNVFVSVY

-325 NTDSEGIVVIDEIDL
+325 TTDSEGIVVIDEIDL

-348 VVLQCFQETFPNIQF
+348 VILQCFQETFPNIQF

-397 CRNIYGIDYNQM
+397 WRNIHGIDYNQM
-409 LEENMGVR
+409 LEENMDVS
-417 KRKPEFQELFDK
+417 KRKPEIQELFDK
-429 AWDEVAEKNTEAA
+429 AWDEVAEKDTEAA
-442 KAIVDKLEAKKTP
+442 KATVAELEAKTP

-462 QLRAIINRIEI
+462 QLRAIINRIEL

>member
-44 HKALSFAFKNDKVDG
+44 HKALSFAFKNDKVEE
-59 GELTLSSGFP
+59 GEITLASGFS

-86 KSGLSLPDICI
+86 KSGLSLPYICI

-152 FPHLSTKA
+152 FPHISTKA

-204 NVMQEESALANC
+204 NVMQEESALAKC

-268 LPGIDVLDFFVSVY
+268 LPGIDVQNVFVSVY

-325 NTDSEGIVVIDEIDL
+325 TTDSEGIVVIDEIDL

-348 VVLQCFQETFPNIQF
+348 VILQCFQETFPNIQF

-397 CRNIYGIDYNQM
+397 WRNIHGIDYNQM
-409 LEENMGVR
+409 LEENMDVS
-417 KRKPEFQELFDK
+417 KRKPEIQELFDK
-429 AWDEVAEKNTEAA
+429 AWDEVAEKDTEAA
-442 KAIVDKLEAKKTP
+442 KATVAELEAKTP

-462 QLRAIINRIEI
+462 QLRAIINRIEL

>member
-44 HKALSFAFKNDKVDG
+44 HKALSFAFKNDKVEE

-69 SLRPN
+69 TLRPN

-86 KSGLSLPDICI
+86 KSGLSLPYICI

-152 FPHLSTKA
+152 FPHISTKA

-204 NVMQEESALANC
+204 NVMQEESALAKC

-251 NPEISSIRE
+251 NQEISSIRE

-268 LPGIDVLDFFVSVY
+268 LPGIDVQNVFVSVY

-325 NTDSEGIVVIDEIDL
+325 TTDSEGIVVIDEIDL

-348 VVLQCFQETFPNIQF
+348 VILQCFQETFPNIQF

-397 CRNIYGIDYNQM
+397 WRNIHGIDYNQM
-409 LEENMGVR
+409 LEENMDVS
-417 KRKPEFQELFDK
+417 KRKPEIQELFDK
-429 AWDEVAEKNTEAA
+429 AWDEVAEKDTEAA
-442 KAIVDKLEAKKTP
+442 KATVAELEAKTP

-462 QLRAIINRIEI
+462 QLRAIINRIEL

>member
-17 YTIEFAPGVTVL
+17 YTIEFAPGITVL

-44 HKALSFAFKNDKVDG
+44 HKALSFAFKNDKVEE
-59 GELTLSSGFP
+59 GEITLASGFP

-74 QYRKKEDIVRDE
+74 QYSKKEDIVRDE

-104 ETTLDWDMYALT
+104 DTTLDWDMYALT

-152 FPHLSTKA
+152 FPHISTKA

-268 LPGIDVLDFFVSVY
+268 LPGIDGQNVFVSVY

-296 PPFEKLPAGYK
+296 PPFEKLPAGSK

-325 NTDSEGIVVIDEIDL
+325 TTDSEGIVVIDEIDL

-348 VVLQCFQETFPNIQF
+348 VILQCFQETFPNIQF

-397 CRNIYGIDYNQM
+397 CRNIHGIDYNQM
-409 LEENMGVR
+409 LEEIMDVR

-442 KAIVDKLEAKKTP
+442 KATVAELETKTP

-462 QLRAIINRIEI
+462 QLRAIINRIEL